1 MPDIIEQVQM
11 LDIIK
16 ALRLGFPD
24 KSNDWLAYQWQR
36 AINNTDINADHIY
49 LPALA
54 DHDMPAD
61 KAIASAIL
69 EHVFGIDL
77 DGNTVVENCV
87 VCTSPCEHEAGIC
100 GTCWKNLCPYPEI
113 ECETCQELD
122 EDGD

>member
-16 ALRLGFPD
+16 ALRKAYP
-24 KSNDWLAYQWQR
+24 KSPDWLAYQWQR
-36 AINNTDINADHIY
+36 AIDNTDINADQIY

-54 DHDMPAD
+54 DHDMPCD

-77 DGNTVVENCV
+77 DGNTIKDAEVIDL
-87 VCTSPCEHEAGIC
+87 EAMA
-100 GTCWKNLCPYPEI
+100 
-113 ECETCQELD
+113 QSV
-122 EDGD
+122 

>member
-54 DHDMPAD
+54 DHDMPCD

-69 EHVFGIDL
+69 GHVFGINL
-77 DGNTVVENCV
+77 NGNKIRKDGE
-87 VCTSPCEHEAGIC
+87 
-100 GTCWKNLCPYPEI
+100 
-113 ECETCQELD
+113 
-122 EDGD
+122 